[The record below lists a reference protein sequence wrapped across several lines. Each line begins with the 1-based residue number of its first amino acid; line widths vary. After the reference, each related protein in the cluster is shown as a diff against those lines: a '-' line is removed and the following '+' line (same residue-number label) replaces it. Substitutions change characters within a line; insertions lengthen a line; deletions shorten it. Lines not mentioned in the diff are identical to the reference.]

1 MVLVYCSDVRKPYFE
16 NRIKADIRI
25 IPKIGY
31 TSICKAYNEAIEE
44 SEDDLMVF
52 CHNDIEIYTKDW
64 DIILKRIF
72 DENEELAVL
81 GVVGSNSFSGDSWAG
96 NDCVSLGMLIQEHK
110 YHVKT
115 PHLLIFSPLFINED
129 YVSSVTIDGMFIAIR
144 KDRIRAKFDEN
155 INGFHFYD
163 VCFGVDNYLAG
174 AVVGVTYKLII
185 RHESDGNYDDSWYKI
200 KNEYIENKYKN
211 ILPIKIPCIFAG
223 NTIGIKWK
231 NSIKDKVFKEI
242 NNVRQWARINHLR

>member
-1 MVLVYCSDVRKPYFE
+1 MEMEKRINSQEQEEDV
-16 NRIKADIRI
+16 I
-25 IPKIGY
+25 
-31 TSICKAYNEAIEE
+31 
-44 SEDDLMVF
+44 DLM
-52 CHNDIEIYTKDW
+52 EIAR
-64 DIILKRIF
+64 L
-72 DENEELAVL
+72 LL
-81 GVVGSNSFSGDSWAG
+81 
-96 NDCVSLGMLIQEHK
+96 HK
-110 YHVKT
+110 WK
-115 PHLLIFSPLFINED
+115 LLFI
-129 YVSSVTIDGMFIAIR
+129 AL
-144 KDRIRAKFDEN
+144 
-155 INGFHFYD
+155 
-163 VCFGVDNYLAG
+163 LAG